1 MGLVRDIVRPVV
13 RNMVYPVDSKY
24 SSWSS
29 SRFTSAAKIVV
40 DSDSQLTLSWVNN
53 GEQDYDSISI
63 HSSTDNITFTEK
75 TTAAT
80 GATTKAITG
89 LDFTNDYY
97 FRIYYVKDG
106 SLSSKYA
113 SAVCTSFTLN
123 AVTAGAAT
131 LTLTKLDVIANEGIR
146 INWGNTTA
154 NNYTDEGARSRAY
167 TGAGTYTVRVIN
179 ARALTY
185 VGFNSAILVNFNSNI
200 FKKCGDNLASIYL
213 SGNLVTPTINSADMA
228 HLKLNSQLYLYFT
241 QSGNYT
247 INSSHFSAYTLSYQ
261 LFLYFTQSGD
271 YTIDSSHFSAYT
283 LNSQLYLYFPQVGD
297 YTISRSDFTYY
308 TCPTVNIIL
317 NGITET
323 QVDNILLGFYDSLP
337 LKTNDNGALTIA
349 YTAPSGL
356 YQAPA
361 SCAIGALTGKEAA
374 YELLNDSCG
383 RASGATKKWATVTV
397 QGGLS

>member
-247 INSSHFSAYTLSYQ
+247 INSSHFSAYTL
-261 LFLYFTQSGD
+261 
-271 YTIDSSHFSAYT
+271 
-283 LNSQLYLYFPQVGD
+283 NSQLYLYFPQVGD